1 MDDLNA
7 FPQGICSKYLFG
19 SCPEEFSPGTVSASV
34 LLMLHGI
41 FLFEPGRILVL
52 RVPSGNAQISTT
64 RRIRFPVRRDVK
76 CALTFGDPLSLCV
89 PGQPQQL
96 CLQCPWPLCLTVMAP
111 RFRAPQLQ
119 SPQAVVVAGLLCHCS
134 EIRSEGEQVW
144 ADGKQLPYSSVT
156 PALTWVMWGK
166 TEHRGRIEGPSA
178 QSKCINQGLQ
188 LNLQPGFMQVLL

>member
-1 MDDLNA
+1 MCARTATAAL
-7 FPQGICSKYLFG
+7 
-19 SCPEEFSPGTVSASV
+19 SA
-34 LLMLHGI
+34 
-41 FLFEPGRILVL
+41 
-52 RVPSGNAQISTT
+52 VP
-64 RRIRFPVRRDVK
+64 
-76 CALTFGDPLSLCV
+76 
-89 PGQPQQL
+89 
-96 CLQCPWPLCLTVMAP
+96 MAP
-111 RFRAPQLQ
+111 LPDSHGPQIQ
-119 SPQAVVVAGLLCHCS
+119 GTSAPQAVVVAGLLCHCS